1 MRRCLKKGNEI
12 KLSLLPHPTHG
23 VPVPEAPPLPPPP
36 TPPPRPPSI
45 SIWELSPHAKLRV
58 QVTGRHRHHYHSHLH
73 HHLTSPPHLHTHLL
87 HHPRVQLLSAENLHG
102 SVARKLKG
110 LAKPGTNWQLSVRV
124 GAYNGG
130 VPLAASV
137 KSSGQG
143 CDEACTCNP
152 QWNEWL
158 QTDLPVCHL
167 PRAARAC
174 FTLYAKPEGGGKKGG
189 DEVAL
194 GWVSMQLVDHN
205 DQLVT
210 GVHSLRLWP
219 DDEANPIGCNMENVS
234 VYGLE
239 PPVLFVMFDG
249 YVQPVVMQE
258 EAAEI
263 KGMRTMGPPPVRRAR
278 HSPVLPA
285 AALRATASECMQFGG
300 NYSSPTRS

>member
-1 MRRCLKKGNEI
+1 M
-12 KLSLLPHPTHG
+12 
-23 VPVPEAPPLPPPP
+23 
-36 TPPPRPPSI
+36 
-45 SIWELSPHAKLRV
+45 
-58 QVTGRHRHHYHSHLH
+58 
-73 HHLTSPPHLHTHLL
+73 
-87 HHPRVQLLSAENLHG
+87 QLLSAENLHG

-194 GWVSMQLVDHN
+194 GWVSMQV
-205 DQLVT
+205 
-210 GVHSLRLWP
+210 
-219 DDEANPIGCNMENVS
+219 
-234 VYGLE
+234 
-239 PPVLFVMFDG
+239 
-249 YVQPVVMQE
+249 
-258 EAAEI
+258 
-263 KGMRTMGPPPVRRAR
+263 
-278 HSPVLPA
+278 
-285 AALRATASECMQFGG
+285 
-300 NYSSPTRS
+300 

>member
-58 QVTGRHRHHYHSHLH
+58 Q
-73 HHLTSPPHLHTHLL
+73 
-87 HHPRVQLLSAENLHG
+87 LLSAENLHG

-130 VPLAASV
+130 APLAASV

-263 KGMRTMGPPPVRRAR
+263 KGMRTMGPPPVRRACHR
-278 HSPVLPA
+278 PVPPA
-285 AALRATASECMQFGG
+285 AALRGTASECMQCWRH
-300 NYSSPTRS
+300 YSSPTRS